1 MCGNY
6 GVTLTPGGPTG
17 MHTCT
22 DFFILLVLNCQAV
35 CFCFLN
41 YFQMTCI
48 LVIFPHVICFSS
60 HSDLHKYCPDSIM
73 MCFTGAPSERVLQLV
88 TQMVTSLGT
97 KKHWLWA
104 QWYRSQMTSVRGRTP
119 TVSLS
124 LAHTADPLDLLPP
137 CPTSSSH
144 CSFKPLTTL
153 PCLPI
158 FSPSARTH
166 FKGPLS

>member
-22 DFFILLVLNCQAV
+22 DFFILLVLNCQTV

-41 YFQMTCI
+41 YYQMTYI
-48 LVIFPHVICFSS
+48 LVIFLTCIMLFLPFRLTQILSRFHHGVFHRSPIRASLATSDPNGDISWYKEALVMSPVIQKPADFSEGP
-60 HSDLHKYCPDSIM
+60 Y
-73 MCFTGAPSERVLQLV
+73 
-88 TQMVTSLGT
+88 
-97 KKHWLWA
+97 
-104 QWYRSQMTSVRGRTP
+104 P

-144 CSFKPLTTL
+144 CSFKPADHPALSSHFL
-153 PCLPI
+153 SL
-158 FSPSARTH
+158 RTH
-166 FKGPLS
+166 SF